1 MRLRDFDLLDE
12 IGLSSFEKL
21 ALVTLMRLGVADAA
35 TLCREGAIP
44 TSKIYQSMEKLGRL
58 GLAGIQRTR
67 PKIYAA
73 RPAEAVVS
81 EVGRIVRER
90 ADAALARSAALADAL
105 SALPEERGGRE
116 TFVDL
121 ALGSESH
128 ARRHLSRLAEAK
140 TRIISYLEQRD
151 LDVLE
156 RAAANGLDV
165 LKRIGR
171 ATATIEHRVIFG
183 FTDRSAPRLLEF
195 LRKRHGSVRH
205 LAGIRYSG
213 EIGRPFHV
221 MDDEIVILSL
231 DHPFAA
237 ETRFASLLVRDRALA
252 ASLSEGFENLWREAM
267 RDLREVRMRPRL

>member
-1 MRLRDFDLLDE
+1 M
-12 IGLSSFEKL
+12 
-21 ALVTLMRLGVADAA
+21 
-35 TLCREGAIP
+35 
-44 TSKIYQSMEKLGRL
+44 
-58 GLAGIQRTR
+58 
-67 PKIYAA
+67 
-73 RPAEAVVS
+73 
-81 EVGRIVRER
+81 
-90 ADAALARSAALADAL
+90 
-105 SALPEERGGRE
+105 
-116 TFVDL
+116 
-121 ALGSESH
+121 
-128 ARRHLSRLAEAK
+128 
-140 TRIISYLEQRD
+140 
-151 LDVLE
+151 LE
-156 RAAANGLDV
+156 RAAASGLDV

-195 LRKRHGSVRH
+195 LRTRHGSVRH

-221 MDDEIVILSL
+221 MDDETVILSL